1 MRIALVEDEE
11 NYRDDIIN
19 HLQRYSKEFNVP
31 VQITHFSNAIRF
43 LDQYNNSFDLI
54 LMDIALP
61 DLDGMTA
68 IKKLREIDS
77 NVLVVFVTSL
87 AQYAINGY
95 EVGAFDFI
103 VKPISYYNLVLKMN
117 RVIAK
122 LGSCNEK
129 QLWISTRNEKRLVL
143 VSKLKYVEVIKHKV
157 IYHTI
162 DGDITTLGSMK
173 SVCEELKGLSFE
185 LCNQCY
191 LVNLH
196 YVTGID
202 EYKCII
208 GNEELQISLPKKKTF
223 IRALNNYLGGGLN
236 K

>member
-1 MRIALVEDEE
+1 MKIALVEDEE
-11 NYRDDIIN
+11 NYREDI
-19 HLQRYSKEFNVP
+19 LKYLKRYSREYNKPIQVS
-31 VQITHFSNAIRF
+31 HFSNAIRF
-43 LDQYNNSFDLI
+43 LDQYNNDFDLV

-77 NVLVVFVTSL
+77 DVIVVFVTSL

-103 VKPISYYNLVLKMN
+103 VKPLSYYNLALKMN
-117 RVIAK
+117 RVVERIGLTK
-122 LGSCNEK
+122 EK
-129 QLWISTRNEKRLVL
+129 QFWISTRNGKKLVL

-162 DGDITTLGSMK
+162 DGNISTLGSMK
-173 SVCEELKGLSFE
+173 SVCEELKDSSFE

-202 EYKCII
+202 EYKCIVD
-208 GNEELQISLPKKKTF
+208 NEELQISIPKKKNF
-223 IRALNNYLGGGLN
+223 IRALNNYLGGGSN
-236 K
+236 T